1 MDEFLSLL
9 KDYLAQNE
17 KLIQFV
23 SNLQGSEKEYYRE
36 NQEILYVG
44 IVNRTYSLWETF
56 CKDIVFEYYKRIKN
70 QLLNRGELVQRLK
83 LNELPGY
90 IVEQGTI
97 ADNRISYEITK
108 EYITYTSKNIGFE
121 ELKTLFM
128 RFDVKVEELK
138 SNQVIRDFLVDNG
151 FYFDVEDFKN
161 DYLKIAMKKL
171 TDERNVVSH
180 YSSIDEYKEL
190 TIIISWIKFYQIIAQ
205 ELTSLIIRNLIEET
219 DTNPQK
225 LGSFVKY
232 FSDKHLLLIDVST
245 GVSADSES
253 IIYTKNNNEVKNV
266 YKPISFMVEN
276 NEVSSIKEDDKAG
289 IMLNPIIEKNK
300 SIIQN
305 DEIYVISV

>member
-1 MDEFLSLL
+1 MDEFLLLL

-17 KLIQFV
+17 KLIQFI

-56 CKDIVFEYYKRIKN
+56 CKDIVFEYYKRIKD
-70 QLLNRGELVQRLK
+70 QLLEKGELVQRLK

-97 ADNRISYEITK
+97 VDNRISYEITR

-121 ELKTLFM
+121 ELKALFM

-138 SNQVIRDFLVDNG
+138 SNQAIRDYLEDNG
-151 FYFDVEDFKN
+151 LYFGVEDFKS
-161 DYLKIAMKKL
+161 DYLKIAMKSL

-180 YSSIDEYKEL
+180 YSSIYEYREL
-190 TIIISWIKFYQIIAQ
+190 KMIISWVQFYKVIAQ
-205 ELTSLIIRNLIEET
+205 ELTGIIIRKLIEEL
-219 DTNPQK
+219 DTKPQK

-232 FSDKHLLLIDVST
+232 FSNKHLLCIDVST
-245 GVSADSES
+245 GASANSES
-253 IIYTKNNNEVKNV
+253 IIYTKKNNKVKNV
-266 YKPISFMVEN
+266 YKPLSFMVEN
-276 NEVSSIKEDDKAG
+276 NKVNSIKEDDKAG
-289 IMLNPIIEKNK
+289 IMLNPLIEKTK
-300 SIIQN
+300 SIIQT
-305 DEIYVISV
+305 DEIYVVSV